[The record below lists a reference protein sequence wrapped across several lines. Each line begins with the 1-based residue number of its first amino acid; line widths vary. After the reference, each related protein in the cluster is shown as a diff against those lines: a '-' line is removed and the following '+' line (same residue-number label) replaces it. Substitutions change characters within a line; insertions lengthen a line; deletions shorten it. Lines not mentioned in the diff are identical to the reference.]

1 MKQTTFADNGFE
13 LATKKTRKRV
23 FLEEMNGVVPWAR
36 LVVVI
41 QGYAPT
47 AKSGRPPFP
56 IEVMLRIHFL
66 QLWNNYSDPAIE
78 EALHDMPVY
87 RWFVGLDAGASRL
100 PDESTILRFRHFLE
114 EFGLAKVILSEV
126 NATLQSKGLL
136 LKNGTAIDATL
147 IAAPT
152 STKNDSGTRDPQ
164 MHQTKKGN
172 QYYFGMKAHIGVDAE
187 SGLVHTVLTTPANTH
202 DITQAQDLLHGQE
215 TDVFADSGYRGIEK
229 REETKDLQVN
239 WHIAMMPAKRRALNL
254 ETVSGQLRDAAEK
267 IKAGIR
273 AKVEHPF
280 RVIKCQ
286 FGFTKVRYRGL
297 AKNTARLSTLF
308 ALSNLWMVRK
318 HLLHGPTG

>member
-1 MKQTTFADNGFE
+1 MKQTSFADNGFD

-23 FLEEMNGVVPWAR
+23 FLEEINGVVPWAR
-36 LVVVI
+36 LVAVI

-47 AKSGRPPFP
+47 AKSGRPSFS

-66 QLWNNYSDPAIE
+66 QLWNNYSDPAME
-78 EALHDMPVY
+78 EALYDMPVY
-87 RWFVGLDAGASRL
+87 RWFVGLDAGASRQ

-114 EFGLAKVILSEV
+114 EFDLAKVILSEV

-147 IAAPT
+147 IAAPS

-215 TDVFADSGYRGIEK
+215 TDLFADSGYRGIEK